1 MGEKEMNMPEDTI
14 MYTYRLYKEDEWLQ
28 YMGTYKAYNEI
39 GDAGIDAWDY
49 CRCTRLFAFGY
60 ICGYISYDEY
70 LIHSAPIVAYLQ
82 DEYDSWANM
91 YESYYYGDLIFLG
104 RNKHSDSGYMYG
116 GYANYEYMG
125 EDAEAAIPEFSR

>member
-1 MGEKEMNMPEDTI
+1 MPEDTI

-39 GDAGIDAWDY
+39 GDAGIDAW
-49 CRCTRLFAFGY
+49 
-60 ICGYISYDEY
+60 
-70 LIHSAPIVAYLQ
+70 
-82 DEYDSWANM
+82 ANM

-125 EDAEAAIPEFSR
+125 EVAEAAIQEFSR